1 MRHFQI
7 NDVKLNNQTI
17 NFRLSFVANV
27 EQIQKNANI
36 MQKELLTSL

>member
-17 NFRLSFVANV
+17 NFWLSFVANV